1 MGRPGKRLAMK
12 QLCTML
18 LVLGAL
24 GAQAQRHPALAPPP
38 DAPQQLARAE
48 LLLDPNLD
56 EVRVQSLPADTSV
69 VLFIRHVEPGRR
81 QPRYVF
87 QRYGVQLQLRD
98 EAAVEIPNEFELRR
112 MCSEPG
118 MVYALFSALDGKGRL
133 LAAAYDVRT
142 GRTRVQPF
150 DTKLTRQV
158 GALKALNGRLL
169 ANVSLSDDQH
179 QTVLLLDVASGKF
192 QFLPTVYEPLNSEL
206 TSVADRSGRR
216 AEFVLSQSNG
226 RKQRLMLKRLSAE
239 QGELLNSEMVQTE
252 SERSLLTAQLSP
264 PADTTTRLLAGT
276 YALRDVQYAQ
286 GLFATDLTKPANATA
301 GKAALRFYDFRRLR
315 HFFDYLNPAH
325 EARLRDRA
333 DRREARAAAPI
344 RWRYHLLLHELLPQ
358 PGGGYTL
365 VAEVYTPQY
374 TYPSNG
380 NGMFTPMAAG
390 LPGGP
395 RSFGM
400 PGNYYGGGRVLLGF
414 RTSHVLVCGFDKR
427 GGLLWDNT
435 YVVTPDV
442 VRSELEEA
450 VQPLTLADGRVVL
463 AYLNTENE
471 LHYKCI
477 TQGEAGPNDLQ
488 VPLLTYNSD
497 GKTPDKVLDT
507 DQPELMPWANNQFV
521 ASGFQRVRGGQG
533 SERQV
538 FFLQALRF

>member
-1 MGRPGKRLAMK
+1 MRQFL
-12 QLCTML
+12 TIL

-24 GAQAQRHPALAPPP
+24 GARAQRHPAPPPPP

-48 LLLDPNLD
+48 LLLDPDLD
-56 EVRVQSLPADTSV
+56 EVQVQALPADTSV
-69 VLFIRHVEPGRR
+69 VLFIRHQAPGQR
-81 QPRYVF
+81 QVRYAF
-87 QRYGVQLQLRD
+87 QRYGLQLRLRD
-98 EAAVEIPNEFELRR
+98 EEAVEIPAEFELRR

-118 MVYALFSALDGKGRL
+118 VVYALFSALDGKGRL
-133 LAAAYDVRT
+133 LAAAYDVR
-142 GRTRVQPF
+142 GGQVRVQAF

-206 TSVADRSGRR
+206 TSVADRPGRR

-286 GLFATDLTKPANATA
+286 GLFATDLTKSANAA
-301 GKAALRFYDFRRLR
+301 SKSALRFYDFRRLR

-333 DRREARAAAPI
+333 ARREARAAAPI

-380 NGMFTPMAAG
+380 YGNGMFTPLATTYA
-390 LPGGP
+390 GGP
-395 RSFGM
+395 RTLGM
-400 PGNYYGGGRVLLGF
+400 PGGYYGGGRVLLGF

-435 YVVTPDV
+435 YVVTSDV

-477 TQGEAGPNDLQ
+477 NQGEAGANDRQ
-488 VPLLTYNSD
+488 VPLLTYSTD
-497 GKTPDKVLDT
+497 GKTPDKVLHT
-507 DQPELMPWANNQFV
+507 SQPELMPWAENQFV
-521 ASGFQRVRGGQG
+521 ASGFQRVRSGQG
-533 SERQV
+533 PERQV

>member
-1 MGRPGKRLAMK
+1 MK
-12 QLCTML
+12 QLITIL
-18 LVLGAL
+18 LILGTL
-24 GAQAQRHPALAPPP
+24 GVRAQRQPAPPPP

-48 LLLDPNLD
+48 LLLDSNLD
-56 EVRVQSLPADTSV
+56 EVQVQSLPSDTSV
-69 VLFIRHVEPGRR
+69 VLFIRHQEPGRR
-81 QPRYVF
+81 QPRYAF
-87 QRYGVQLQLRD
+87 QRYGLRLQLHD
-98 EAAVEIPNEFELRR
+98 EQSVEVPMEFELRR

-118 MVYALFSALDGKGRL
+118 MVYALFGTTDGKGRL
-133 LAAAYDVRT
+133 LVAAYDLRS
-142 GRTRVQPF
+142 GRARVQPF
-150 DTKLTRQV
+150 DTKLARQI

-179 QTVLLLDVASGKF
+179 QTVLLLDVANGKF

-206 TSVADRSGRR
+206 TSVADRPGRR

-239 QGELLNSEMVQTE
+239 QGELLNSETVQTE

-286 GLFATDLTKPANATA
+286 GLFATDLTTSANAA
-301 GKAALRFYDFRRLR
+301 ANKSALRFYDFRRLR
-315 HFFDYLNPAH
+315 HFFDYLKPAH
-325 EARLRDRA
+325 EARIRDRA
-333 DRREARAAAPI
+333 ARREARAAAPI

-380 NGMFTPMAAG
+380 YGNGMFTPMAAG
-390 LPGGP
+390 MVGSTRSFTTPGG
-395 RSFGM
+395 
-400 PGNYYGGGRVLLGF
+400 YYGGGRMLLGY

-442 VRSELEEA
+442 MRSELEEA

-477 TQGEAGPNDLQ
+477 NQGEAGANDHL

-507 DQPELMPWANNQFV
+507 DQPELMPWADNQFV
-521 ASGFQRVRGGQG
+521 ASGFQRVRSGQG
-533 SERQV
+533 AERQV